1 MNEDIHVCF
10 SDCATSPLLH
20 TNLNRGGEGT
30 QKIRC
35 TSSLQRYICT
45 CKVIYVLIIN
55 FHSDFFCDFLYIMD
69 PLRYWF
75 NPPLNLLCNQTVTLG
90 FISPI
95 YLYFKL
101 FFNCKSFVGS
111 LIIEARIHKLKTI
124 FCLKECGICMS

>member
-1 MNEDIHVCF
+1 MKTSMCVSLIVRPHPSCIPISIEGGRARKK
-10 SDCATSPLLH
+10 SDVLPPYKDTSAH
-20 TNLNRGGEGT
+20 A
-30 QKIRC
+30 
-35 TSSLQRYICT
+35 Y
-45 CKVIYVLIIN
+45 IYVLIIN

-111 LIIEARIHKLKTI
+111 LIIEAIIHKLKTS